1 MSLICVNCNKT
12 IVLSDTPDHLAGC
25 ASCTINEEQGKLIL
39 KSSQEFNKKC
49 LEMRE
54 RKK

>member
-1 MSLICVNCNKT
+1 MSLICINCNKT

-39 KSSQEFNKKC
+39 KSSQEFNQK
-49 LEMRE
+49 MRDW
-54 RKK
+54 RQSKN